1 MVQIEVLTRTRVEE
15 LAPLIHD
22 GFGDKRCCLCL
33 GRDIDD
39 TSQWGLI
46 ATLLQGYAAYPDE
59 KIAACGIA
67 VEYPAPGPDD
77 AAGTPTTDTIGT
89 IVGFCQLRLPGM
101 PVDFDTP
108 EWYEGRLAPDEGH
121 IERLVVSGRMRGQGI
136 GTQLLDWAEVTCRNW
151 GSLSDR
157 DTSRVSLDLPA
168 DQPLRQPINRIS
180 LTVVHGNPARR
191 LYERHGYVAQ
201 RQGCCGRLGNIACAY
216 FLMRKCGLNRMVKEL
231 ETAES

>member
-1 MVQIEVLTRTRVEE
+1 MSLPGGAPTVVQIEVLTRTRVEE

-77 AAGTPTTDTIGT
+77 AAGTPPTTDTIGT
-89 IVGFCQLRLPGM
+89 IVGFYQ
-101 PVDFDTP
+101 V
-108 EWYEGRLAPDEGH
+108 APRFYAFH
-121 IERLVVSGRMRGQGI
+121 SFVRRSKLV
-136 GTQLLDWAEVTCRNW
+136 
-151 GSLSDR
+151 
-157 DTSRVSLDLPA
+157 
-168 DQPLRQPINRIS
+168 
-180 LTVVHGNPARR
+180 H
-191 LYERHGYVAQ
+191 
-201 RQGCCGRLGNIACAY
+201 
-216 FLMRKCGLNRMVKEL
+216 
-231 ETAES
+231 